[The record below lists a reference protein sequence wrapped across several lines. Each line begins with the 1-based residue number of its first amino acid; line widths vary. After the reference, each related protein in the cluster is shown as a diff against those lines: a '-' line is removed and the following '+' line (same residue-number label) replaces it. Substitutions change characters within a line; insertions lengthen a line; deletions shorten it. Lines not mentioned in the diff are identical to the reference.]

1 MTMKPR
7 ALALVCA
14 AALAALICGC
24 STLSNLTT
32 PAANPLIQVAV
43 DVAVAQ
49 VVGTGAS
56 AHAQAQKISSIA
68 QQALALDN
76 GSSVA
81 ITAIESAVNAQI
93 AKLNLPP
100 ADALA
105 ANVLVQTVETLITQK
120 LGGGSTTTTAGTVTS
135 TTNVAIALVLNDVI
149 QACAIY

>member
-1 MTMKPR
+1 MKLKTLLPLY
-7 ALALVCA
+7 AVLT
-14 AALAALICGC
+14 LAAC

-32 PAANPLIQVAV
+32 PAANPLVQVAV

-49 VVGTGAS
+49 VVGTGAA
-56 AHAQAQKISSIA
+56 AHAKAVKISSIA
-68 QQALALDN
+68 SQALALDT

-81 ITAIESAVNAQI
+81 ITAIEASVTAQI

-105 ANVLVQTVETLITQK
+105 ANVLVQTVEALITQK
-120 LGGGSTTTTAGTVTS
+120 LSSGSTTTSAGTVTS